1 MSELMERGRLS
12 WNCDL
17 LEVGAAG
24 AGLSLSL
31 LWVEGGVK
39 ARRKL

>member
-1 MSELMERGRLS
+1 MERGRLS

>member
-1 MSELMERGRLS
+1 MERGRLS

-24 AGLSLSL
+24 GGLSLSL

>member
-1 MSELMERGRLS
+1 MEKGRLS

-24 AGLSLSL
+24 SGLSLSL

-39 ARRKL
+39 AKRKL